1 MTSSPSSNPQ
11 DDPSATGNAPD
22 APLSLVPTSSFGQ
35 VRRGRRAEPMSDK
48 IGPSH
53 QAMLERLRHQISACG
68 VTLDELARR
77 TGFSKTRISAL
88 LRGIEYYPSW
98 EITYSVVHALGLPPW
113 PLRRLWT
120 AGAYEAAKSTA
131 WITQRIQAVQ
141 PLGPEERP
149 VEHRG
154 FIEKMERYYVS
165 YAQALLHIE
174 RPERIVDEAFDIL
187 WVGWDEAEAAAGPNL
202 PRYAWRLVRSRVLL
216 RVRRHPDG
224 RPDLRPA
231 AFMTIAQSRIE
242 DPVARFVEISEVA
255 EFFDAI
261 SRLPQDQFD
270 VVVLRYLCELTAEE
284 VQEATGLSPAHVH
297 TLDHHARGALELL
310 RQRPTARE

>member
-1 MTSSPSSNPQ
+1 MTSSPPPQ
-11 DDPSATGNAPD
+11 DDPPAADDAPD
-22 APLSLVPTSSFGQ
+22 APFSVAPAAFGPG
-35 VRRGRRAEPMSDK
+35 RRGRRAEPMSEN

-53 QAMLERLRHQISACG
+53 QALLERLRHQISAHG

-98 EITYSVVHALGLPPW
+98 ELTYSVVHALGLPPW
-113 PLRRLWT
+113 PLCRLWT
-120 AGAYEAAKSTA
+120 AGAYEAAKSTT
-131 WITQRIQAVQ
+131 WITQRIQAVR

-154 FIEKMERYYVS
+154 FIEKMEHYYVS
-165 YAQALLHIE
+165 YARALLHIE
-174 RPERIVDEAFDIL
+174 RPERIVDEAFGIL
-187 WVGWDEAEAAAGPNL
+187 WAGWDEAEAAAGPNL
-202 PRYAWRLVRSRVLL
+202 PRYAWRLLRSRVLL

-224 RPDLRPA
+224 HLDLRPA
-231 AFMTIAQSRIE
+231 AFMTVAQSRIQ

-261 SRLPQDQFD
+261 SHLPQDQFD
-270 VVVLRYLCELTAEE
+270 VVVLRYLCEFTPDE

-310 RQRPTARE
+310 HQRPTARE

>member
-1 MTSSPSSNPQ
+1 MTSPFTSPQ
-11 DDPSATGNAPD
+11 DDPPHTDGTPD
-22 APLSLVPTSSFGQ
+22 APFSLAPASSLGPG
-35 VRRGRRAEPMSDK
+35 RRGRRAEPMSEK

-53 QAMLERLRHQISACG
+53 QAMLERLRHQISASG
-68 VTLDELARR
+68 VTLDVLARR

-98 EITYSVVHALGLPPW
+98 ELTYSVVHALGLPPW

-141 PLGPEERP
+141 LGPEERP

-154 FIEKMERYYVS
+154 FIEKMAAYYVS

-187 WVGWDEAEAAAGPNL
+187 WVGWDETEAAAGPNL
-202 PRYAWRLVRSRVLL
+202 PRYAWRLMRSRVLL
-216 RVRRHPDG
+216 RVKRHPDG

-255 EFFDAI
+255 AFFDAI
-261 SRLPQDQFD
+261 THLPPDQFD
-270 VVVLRYLCELTAEE
+270 VVVLRYLCEYSARD

-310 RQRPTARE
+310 HQRPTARE

>member
-1 MTSSPSSNPQ
+1 
-11 DDPSATGNAPD
+11 
-22 APLSLVPTSSFGQ
+22 
-35 VRRGRRAEPMSDK
+35 MSET

-53 QAMLERLRHQISACG
+53 QAMLERLRHQISVSGA
-68 VTLDELARR
+68 TLDDLARR
-77 TGFSKTRISAL
+77 SGFSKTRISAL

-120 AGAYEAAKSTA
+120 SGAYEAAKPTR
-131 WITQRIQAVQ
+131 WITRSIRAVQ

-154 FIEKMERYYVS
+154 FMEKMEHYYVA

-187 WVGWDEAEAAAGPNL
+187 WAGWEEVAAGPNL
-202 PRYAWRLVRSRVLL
+202 PRKAWRLVRSRVLL

-231 AFMTIAQSRIE
+231 AFMTVAQSRIE
-242 DPVARFVEISEVA
+242 EPVARFVEISEVA
-255 EFFDAI
+255 AFFDAI
-261 SRLPQDQFD
+261 SHLPPDQFD
-270 VVVLRYLCELTAEE
+270 VIVLRYLCEFPAEE
-284 VQEATGLSPAHVH
+284 VQEATGLSPAHIH
-297 TLDHHARGALELL
+297 TLDHHARGALEQLL
-310 RQRPTARE
+310 RPTARE

>member
-1 MTSSPSSNPQ
+1 M
-11 DDPSATGNAPD
+11 
-22 APLSLVPTSSFGQ
+22 
-35 VRRGRRAEPMSDK
+35 

-53 QAMLERLRHQISACG
+53 QAMLERLRRQISVCG
-68 VTLDELARR
+68 ATLDDVARR
-77 TGFSKTRISAL
+77 SGFSKTRISAL

-120 AGAYEAAKSTA
+120 SGAYEAAKSTA
-131 WITQRIQAVQ
+131 WITRSIQAVQ

-154 FIEKMERYYVS
+154 FMEKMEQYYIS

-187 WVGWDEAEAAAGPNL
+187 WAGWDEAAAGPNL
-202 PRYAWRLVRSRVLL
+202 SRTAWRLLRSRVLL

-231 AFMTIAQSRIE
+231 AFMTVAQSRIDE
-242 DPVARFVEISEVA
+242 PVARFVEISEVA
-255 EFFDAI
+255 AFFDAI
-261 SRLPQDQFD
+261 SHLPPDQFD
-270 VVVLRYLCELTAEE
+270 VIVLRYLCAFPAHE

-310 RQRPTARE
+310 RRPTARE